1 MLKALRGS
9 FDFLSLFLKILGV
22 GWEMAMGSAVANR
35 ILEGRILEILSS
47 RMRGGGTI
55 YEITDEL
62 NRRDFR
68 GAVGN
73 WFHDGFTSSEVSQ
86 ILNRLQRAG
95 LIHRYPLNGKNRYGS
110 WHLNGSAR
118 PLAMPR
124 RNPTVRKLWGL
135 AFSS

>member
-1 MLKALRGS
+1 
-9 FDFLSLFLKILGV
+9 
-22 GWEMAMGSAVANR
+22 MGSAVANR

-62 NRRDFR
+62 NRRDFG

-86 ILNRLQRAG
+86 ILNRLRRAG
-95 LIHRYPLNGKNRYGS
+95 LVCRYSLNGKNRYGS
-110 WHLNGSAR
+110 WHLNGGAR

-124 RNPTVRKLWGL
+124 KNPTVRKLWGL
-135 AFSS
+135 AFTR